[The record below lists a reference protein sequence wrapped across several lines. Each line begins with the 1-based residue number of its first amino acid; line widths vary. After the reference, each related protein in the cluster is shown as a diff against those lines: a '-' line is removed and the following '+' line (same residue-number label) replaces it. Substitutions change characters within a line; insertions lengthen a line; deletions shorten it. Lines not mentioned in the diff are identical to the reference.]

1 MSRVK
6 KIALLCDITC
16 YSLLHLGFML
26 RPWHMVF
33 QIQIVN
39 VTMSSMLGFVG
50 HRSLTNEV
58 YQTFLCW
65 HHNQVENSTYCIFTC
80 VLSILKCGVVNKV
93 WVWNG
98 NSCITYVPP
107 VCVGDTKDSSLW
119 GGIWPPHQYYQ
130 GRRWLWGE
138 YNCAGILI
146 QTFFIS
152 VKCAH
157 GFEHVQLL
165 NNEKNFTLCSVAQS
179 HWMLN
184 PDIQQSVQALHHF
197 VNVYMLPVTH
207 FLMSLWKIDA
217 FSERSLS
224 PRKFCVSH

>member
-1 MSRVK
+1 
-6 KIALLCDITC
+6 
-16 YSLLHLGFML
+16 
-26 RPWHMVF
+26 
-33 QIQIVN
+33 
-39 VTMSSMLGFVG
+39 MLGFVG
-50 HRSLTNEV
+50 HCSLTNKV
-58 YQTFLCW
+58 YKNFLCDTTIRLS
-65 HHNQVENSTYCIFTC
+65 STYSVFTC
-80 VLSILKCGVVNKV
+80 VLSILKCGLVNKV

-98 NSCITYVPP
+98 NSCISYVPP

-146 QTFFIS
+146 QTFFMS
-152 VKCAH
+152 VMCAQ

-165 NNEKNFTLCSVAQS
+165 NNQKNFTLCSVAES

-197 VNVYMLPVTH
+197 VNVYMQPVTQLSWCLFERLMH
-207 FLMSLWKIDA
+207 FLKDHSVPGSFVFVISTTNLTFFNVSLKRTAWSSSTTFYATIPLIRFA
-217 FSERSLS
+217 
-224 PRKFCVSH
+224 VSI